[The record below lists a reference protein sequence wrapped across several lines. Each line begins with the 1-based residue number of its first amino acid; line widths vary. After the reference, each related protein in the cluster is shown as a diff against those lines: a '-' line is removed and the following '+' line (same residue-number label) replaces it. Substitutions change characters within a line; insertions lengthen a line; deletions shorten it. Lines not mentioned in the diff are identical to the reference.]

1 MCQGMGLELVVE
13 ADADDIVRTAVDIL
27 ACIRRAE
34 IVLLLMCVIT
44 VECAEVADVQAKL
57 VGDVPGASA
66 ANAIA
71 VAGEGGVL
79 LVAVRKTIV
88 GTLTATADG
97 ELLVD
102 VVLDTSEHL
111 VCAVLELLL
120 TVVGH
125 LGVLV
130 VEEMVFQRSTQL
142 WGELIADSSHEE

>member
-1 MCQGMGLELVVE
+1 MGVV
-13 ADADDIVRTAVDIL
+13 A
-27 ACIRRAE
+27 
-34 IVLLLMCVIT
+34 

-57 VGDVPGASA
+57 VGDVPCSSA

-79 LVAVRKTIV
+79 LVAVRETIV

-102 VVLDTSEHL
+102 VVLHTSENL

-130 VEEMVFQRSTQL
+130 VEEMVFQCSAQL